1 MARNNRIQISRKKI
15 NSILELLRYLTK
27 VKKSDQTTALK
38 FINDEGLDYISETI
52 YNILYNPECI
62 SKLTNFKK
70 KKLVQNL
77 KPNSPILKKLCNKK
91 YPIIS
96 KRRKVLQ
103 SGSGIS
109 LLLSAAIPF
118 LTSLL
123 LPKK

>member
-1 MARNNRIQISRKKI
+1 MAKHNRVQIPRKKI
-15 NSILELLRYLTK
+15 DTILELLRYLTK
-27 VKKSDQTTALK
+27 VKKKDQPIAFRYL
-38 FINDEGLDYISETI
+38 NDEGLDHISETI

-62 SKLTNFKK
+62 SKLTKSKK
-70 KKLVQNL
+70 KKLIQNL
-77 KPNSPILKKLCNKK
+77 RPNSLILKKLSSKK

-96 KRRKVLQ
+96 KRKKNLQ

-118 LTSLL
+118 LASLL